1 MREYDAKCKQME
13 SESGGN
19 IYKISVIYVLRKQN
33 VRKSLRIIAK
43 CRNFALESLRKATA
57 VNINKVKMTIYEK
70 D

>member
-1 MREYDAKCKQME
+1 ME
-13 SESGGN
+13 SKSGGN
-19 IYKISVIYVLRKQN
+19 IYKMSAIVILCKQN
-33 VRKSLRIIAK
+33 VMKSLCIISK